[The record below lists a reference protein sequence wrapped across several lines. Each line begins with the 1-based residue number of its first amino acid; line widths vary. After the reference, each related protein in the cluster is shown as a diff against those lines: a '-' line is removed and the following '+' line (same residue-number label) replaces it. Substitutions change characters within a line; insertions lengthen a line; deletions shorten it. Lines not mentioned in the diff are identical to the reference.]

1 MSAFAHLLMCGLAV
15 LSDANVDAPT
25 NASVA
30 FDHFV
35 GLLILTVCV
44 ETVGSRLCSS
54 YIYFVSSQYVSDP
67 INSIIFSCAL
77 LACETDPVTCR
88 PHVWLGVAQLREKL
102 TILCAHAM
110 KCHGARS
117 LQRSGRKFPLALTHA
132 CRHLLTCSCVAWR
145 CSATTETNDSLC
157 ACDEMRRL
165 LSSPTFSAYTHNQN
179 LCLPHHSYL

>member
-1 MSAFAHLLMCGLAV
+1 MLCLSVRGTQPHAY

-88 PHVWLGVAQLREKL
+88 PHVWLGVAQLRQKL

-110 KCHGARS
+110 KCDGSCLLQPSAR
-117 LQRSGRKFPLALTHA
+117 THTIKIFVS
-132 CRHLLTCSCVAWR
+132 HTI
-145 CSATTETNDSLC
+145 ATSD
-157 ACDEMRRL
+157 AMR
-165 LSSPTFSAYTHNQN
+165 F
-179 LCLPHHSYL
+179 

>member
-88 PHVWLGVAQLREKL
+88 PHVWLGVAQLR
-102 TILCAHAM
+102 
-110 KCHGARS
+110 
-117 LQRSGRKFPLALTHA
+117 QRHYVG
-132 CRHLLTCSCVAWR
+132 
-145 CSATTETNDSLC
+145 
-157 ACDEMRRL
+157 
-165 LSSPTFSAYTHNQN
+165 
-179 LCLPHHSYL
+179 

>member
-1 MSAFAHLLMCGLAV
+1 MRGESVTEWCQCVYRVVHA

-88 PHVWLGVAQLREKL
+88 PHVWLGVAQLR
-102 TILCAHAM
+102 
-110 KCHGARS
+110 
-117 LQRSGRKFPLALTHA
+117 QRH
-132 CRHLLTCSCVAWR
+132 CVG
-145 CSATTETNDSLC
+145 
-157 ACDEMRRL
+157 
-165 LSSPTFSAYTHNQN
+165 
-179 LCLPHHSYL
+179 

>member
-1 MSAFAHLLMCGLAV
+1 MHTLAV

-88 PHVWLGVAQLREKL
+88 PHVWLGVAL
-102 TILCAHAM
+102 TRDLCTSDNAV
-110 KCHGARS
+110 C
-117 LQRSGRKFPLALTHA
+117 L
-132 CRHLLTCSCVAWR
+132 CVCVRA
-145 CSATTETNDSLC
+145 
-157 ACDEMRRL
+157 
-165 LSSPTFSAYTHNQN
+165 
-179 LCLPHHSYL
+179 

>member
-1 MSAFAHLLMCGLAV
+1 MLCLSVRQTQPHAY

-54 YIYFVSSQYVSDP
+54 YISFVSSQYVSDP

-88 PHVWLGVAQLREKL
+88 PHVWLGVAQLRQKL
-102 TILCAHAM
+102 TIVCAHAM
-110 KCHGARS
+110 KCDGA
-117 LQRSGRKFPLALTHA
+117 
-132 CRHLLTCSCVAWR
+132 CLL
-145 CSATTETNDSLC
+145 
-157 ACDEMRRL
+157 
-165 LSSPTFSAYTHNQN
+165 
-179 LCLPHHSYL
+179 

>member
-1 MSAFAHLLMCGLAV
+1 MCRVVHA

-54 YIYFVSSQYVSDP
+54 YIYFVSSQHVSDP

-77 LACETDPVTCR
+77 LACETDPARCKPQRRLSNTDDF
-88 PHVWLGVAQLREKL
+88 
-102 TILCAHAM
+102 LCARTIGMPA
-110 KCHGARS
+110 
-117 LQRSGRKFPLALTHA
+117 LALPY
-132 CRHLLTCSCVAWR
+132 L
-145 CSATTETNDSLC
+145 
-157 ACDEMRRL
+157 
-165 LSSPTFSAYTHNQN
+165 
-179 LCLPHHSYL
+179 HST

>member
-1 MSAFAHLLMCGLAV
+1 M

-67 INSIIFSCAL
+67 INSIVFF
-77 LACETDPVTCR
+77 V
-88 PHVWLGVAQLREKL
+88 
-102 TILCAHAM
+102 
-110 KCHGARS
+110 
-117 LQRSGRKFPLALTHA
+117 
-132 CRHLLTCSCVAWR
+132 
-145 CSATTETNDSLC
+145 
-157 ACDEMRRL
+157 
-165 LSSPTFSAYTHNQN
+165 
-179 LCLPHHSYL
+179 LCLPVRRTQSHADLSYARN

>member
-1 MSAFAHLLMCGLAV
+1 MACRSPHRAQMSACAQFNCSYGYSM

-77 LACETDPVTCR
+77 LACETDPATCIPQPR
-88 PHVWLGVAQLREKL
+88 IHGHNPSVAYEFTDPLV
-102 TILCAHAM
+102 
-110 KCHGARS
+110 AR
-117 LQRSGRKFPLALTHA
+117 ALT
-132 CRHLLTCSCVAWR
+132 CILPTLVP
-145 CSATTETNDSLC
+145 L
-157 ACDEMRRL
+157 L
-165 LSSPTFSAYTHNQN
+165 LSTHRQLDQCNRR
-179 LCLPHHSYL
+179 

>member
-1 MSAFAHLLMCGLAV
+1 MNALLSESFCASPQWVSDPSTPEFFFRCVCLSVRGTQPHAY

-88 PHVWLGVAQLREKL
+88 PHVWLGVAQR
-102 TILCAHAM
+102 
-110 KCHGARS
+110 
-117 LQRSGRKFPLALTHA
+117 
-132 CRHLLTCSCVAWR
+132 
-145 CSATTETNDSLC
+145 
-157 ACDEMRRL
+157 
-165 LSSPTFSAYTHNQN
+165 
-179 LCLPHHSYL
+179 

>member
-1 MSAFAHLLMCGLAV
+1 MCLETKEIAAPACSCLDSTILTWLCVAGLAFLLRLDEQGVSFRLPMPHAWMLAFARVLMSGLAL

-88 PHVWLGVAQLREKL
+88 PHVWLGVAQR
-102 TILCAHAM
+102 
-110 KCHGARS
+110 
-117 LQRSGRKFPLALTHA
+117 
-132 CRHLLTCSCVAWR
+132 
-145 CSATTETNDSLC
+145 
-157 ACDEMRRL
+157 
-165 LSSPTFSAYTHNQN
+165 
-179 LCLPHHSYL
+179 

>member
-1 MSAFAHLLMCGLAV
+1 MLCVSVRQTQPLAY

-88 PHVWLGVAQLREKL
+88 PHVWLGVAQLR
-102 TILCAHAM
+102 I
-110 KCHGARS
+110 HGHNPSVAYEFTDPLVAR
-117 LQRSGRKFPLALTHA
+117 ALT
-132 CRHLLTCSCVAWR
+132 CILPTLVP
-145 CSATTETNDSLC
+145 L
-157 ACDEMRRL
+157 L
-165 LSSPTFSAYTHNQN
+165 LSTHRQLDQCNRR
-179 LCLPHHSYL
+179 

>member
-1 MSAFAHLLMCGLAV
+1 MNALFSDSFCASPQIVSDPSTPEFFSLCFAGLAV

-88 PHVWLGVAQLREKL
+88 PHV
-102 TILCAHAM
+102 
-110 KCHGARS
+110 
-117 LQRSGRKFPLALTHA
+117 
-132 CRHLLTCSCVAWR
+132 
-145 CSATTETNDSLC
+145 
-157 ACDEMRRL
+157 
-165 LSSPTFSAYTHNQN
+165 
-179 LCLPHHSYL
+179 